1 MGALTQRLESAGF
14 ALRLDGDELVITP
27 TAKPLTDVQRDWVK
41 ANKPVLISELRAQEP
56 AKPQPKPQPEPQP
69 QPQAHPP
76 LLTIGELLN
85 ILDGDPTVV
94 EANRRLGECLNQP
107 RLTAWPWRN
116 PPPPLSDRA
125 RELIAEG
132 WAEPNARARA
142 ESEALQQAQGAA
154 L

>member
-27 TAKPLTDVQRDWVK
+27 TVRPLTDVQRDWVK
-41 ANKPVLISELRAQEP
+41 ANKPVLIAELRAQEP
-56 AKPQPKPQPEPQP
+56 AKPTPQP
-69 QPQAHPP
+69 QPAPQPTPHPP
-76 LLTIGELLN
+76 MLTIGELLN

-94 EANRRLGECLNQP
+94 EASRRLGERLNQP
-107 RLTAWPWRN
+107 RLRAWPWRN

-125 RELIAEG
+125 RELVRQG

-142 ESEALQQAQGAA
+142 ESEAAQQAQGGVQ
-154 L
+154 

>member
-41 ANKPVLISELRAQEP
+41 SNKPALVAELREP
-56 AKPQPKPQPEPQP
+56 KPRHRPQPEPVVM
-69 QPQAHPP
+69 PP
-76 LLTIGELLN
+76 LLSIGELLN
-85 ILDGDPTVV
+85 ILDGDPTAV
-94 EANRRLGECLNQP
+94 EANRRMRECLQQP
-107 RLTAWPWRN
+107 RSGSWPWRN

-125 RELIAEG
+125 RELVRQG

-142 ESEALQQAQGAA
+142 ESEALQAAHTAQGGVQ
-154 L
+154 

>member
-41 ANKPVLISELRAQEP
+41 SNKPALVAELREP
-56 AKPQPKPQPEPQP
+56 KPRHRPQPEPVVM
-69 QPQAHPP
+69 PP
-76 LLTIGELLN
+76 LLSIGELLN
-85 ILDGDPTVV
+85 ILDDDPAVD
-94 EANRRLGECLNQP
+94 EASRRLGECLQQP
-107 RLTAWPWRN
+107 RSRSWPWRN
-116 PPPPLSDRA
+116 PPPPLSDSA
-125 RELIAEG
+125 RELMQQG

-142 ESEALQQAQGAA
+142 ESEAHQAAHPAQGAA

>member
-14 ALRLDGDELVITP
+14 ALRLDGNELVITP

-41 ANKPVLISELRAQEP
+41 ANKVVLIAELRAQEP
-56 AKPQPKPQPEPQP
+56 PKPQP

-94 EANRRLGECLNQP
+94 EANHRLGECLNQP
-107 RLTAWPWRN
+107 RLKAWPWRN

-125 RELIAEG
+125 RELMQQG

-142 ESEALQQAQGAA
+142 ESEAAQQAQGAA

>member
-14 ALRLDGDELVITP
+14 ALRLDNDELVITP

-41 ANKPVLISELRAQEP
+41 ANKVVLISELRALEP
-56 AKPQPKPQPEPQP
+56 QKPQPQPKPQPEP

-94 EANRRLGECLNQP
+94 ETNRRFGECFKQP
-107 RLTAWPWRN
+107 RLRSWPWRN
-116 PPPPLSDRA
+116 PPSPLSDRA
-125 RELIAEG
+125 RELMEEG

-142 ESEALQQAQGAA
+142 ESEAAQQAQGGVQ
-154 L
+154 

>member
-27 TAKPLTDVQRDWVK
+27 TVRPLTDVQRDWVK
-41 ANKPVLISELRAQEP
+41 ANKVVLIAELRAQEP
-56 AKPQPKPQPEPQP
+56 PQPKPQPEPQP
-69 QPQAHPP
+69 QIHPP

-107 RLTAWPWRN
+107 RLRAWPWRN

-125 RELIAEG
+125 RELMQQG

-142 ESEALQQAQGAA
+142 ESEAA
-154 L
+154 LSGS

>member
-27 TAKPLTDVQRDWVK
+27 TAEPLTDVQRDWVK
-41 ANKPVLISELRAQEP
+41 ANKVVLIAELRAQEP
-56 AKPQPKPQPEPQP
+56 PKPQPKPQPEPQ
-69 QPQAHPP
+69 QQIHPP

-85 ILDGDPTVV
+85 ILDGDPTVI

-107 RLTAWPWRN
+107 RLKAWPWRN

-125 RELIAEG
+125 RELMQQG

-142 ESEALQQAQGAA
+142 ESEAAQQAQGGVQ
-154 L
+154 

>member
-27 TAKPLTDVQRDWVK
+27 TVRLLSDGQRDWVK
-41 ANKPVLISELRAQEP
+41 ANKPVLIAELRAQEP
-56 AKPQPKPQPEPQP
+56 AKPTPQP
-69 QPQAHPP
+69 QPAPQPTPHPP
-76 LLTIGELLN
+76 MLTIGELLN

-107 RLTAWPWRN
+107 RLRAWPWRN
-116 PPPPLSDRA
+116 PPPLLLDRA
-125 RELIAEG
+125 RELMQQG

-142 ESEALQQAQGAA
+142 ESEAAQQAQGAA

>member
-14 ALRLDGDELVITP
+14 TLRLDNDELVITP

-41 ANKPVLISELRAQEP
+41 ANKVVLISELRAQEP
-56 AKPQPKPQPEPQP
+56 AQPEPQP
-69 QPQAHPP
+69 QIHPP
-76 LLTIGELLN
+76 LLAIGELLN

-94 EANRRLGECLNQP
+94 ETNRRFGECFKQP
-107 RLTAWPWRN
+107 RLRSWPWRN

-125 RELIAEG
+125 RELMEEG
-132 WAEPNARARA
+132 WAETNARARA
-142 ESEALQQAQGAA
+142 ESEAAQQAQGVA

>member
-1 MGALTQRLESAGF
+1 M
-14 ALRLDGDELVITP
+14 RLDGDELVITP
-27 TAKPLTDVQRDWVK
+27 TVRPLTDVQRDWVK
-41 ANKPVLISELRAQEP
+41 TNKVVLIAELRAQEP
-56 AKPQPKPQPEPQP
+56 PKPKPKPAP

-107 RLTAWPWRN
+107 RLKAWPWRN

-125 RELIAEG
+125 RELMEEG
-132 WAEPNARARA
+132 WVETNARARA
-142 ESEALQQAQGAA
+142 ESEAAQQAQGAA